1 MSHHHHHE
9 SSSYQS
15 PISIEPFNHIHI
27 DECIKISGK
36 NRDACYNDHTKN
48 FKVKSQVVVKINSK
62 TYKLVEY
69 HFHVPSEHIINGKR
83 YPSEIHYVFIEYND
97 DESDSDSDS
106 DSDESR
112 KSRESHS
119 SHKSH
124 DRQCA
129 CCSEHYDKNLLVI
142 GRTIKCTKQKQKLKD
157 IQVKIPH
164 TYYEYDGTLTTG
176 DLKPVRW
183 IIGKYPIYLNIKQ
196 IECIAKPARPVQDLD
211 GRIILLSK

>member
-1 MSHHHHHE
+1 MSHRHHHE

-97 DESDSDSDS
+97 DESDSDSD
-106 DSDESR
+106 DS
-112 KSRESHS
+112 SHS
-119 SHKSH
+119 SHGSH
-124 DRQCA
+124 ASRERHCA

-142 GRTIKCTKQKQKLKD
+142 GRTIKCSKRKQKLKD

-176 DLKPVRW
+176 ELKPVRW

-196 IECIAKPARPVQDLD
+196 IECIAKPARPIQELD
-211 GRIILLSK
+211 GRIILLSS